1 MSDKQKSDGG
11 ESGQTSEGDSRR
23 PEPTNYQL
31 LKRML
36 AFLKPVWG
44 LAALAAL
51 LIVAWVVVEV
61 SAVKM
66 TGAITS
72 AIKDKLV
79 SGTGVSEPFLSAIG
93 KEPLRSIVHMII
105 ILGLLVLVNNFITFL
120 RQVMNTKFTMQMVF
134 YMRSAVYD
142 RLQNVGFTFHD
153 EHSSGALI
161 NRALSDLQNVR
172 AFLQMG
178 LLLTIEII
186 AFVTGYIIA
195 MVTISKWVVLAAL
208 LPVPFW
214 LWYILRFGKKMQ
226 PAQQAAMK
234 AGDDVVTVLT
244 ENVAGVHVVKAFA
257 TEGKEVSKYNQAA
270 DHWYKRVMHTV
281 KLWRNFAPV
290 IRGIASASH
299 LTMFMLGAMLVVM
312 TAHLPRRVDAAQVDT
327 QPGAVIT
334 QPWYLPTYRVE
345 VGDLLVFGA
354 AMGAILSRLQQV
366 NQISDQYQRAIVSA
380 RRFFE
385 ILDAPS
391 SVPTGTKAP
400 PLPPGPGAVEFN
412 FVSFGY
418 DVNKPVVRDIAFDV
432 PGGSIVALVGPTG
445 AGKTTIMQ
453 LLARFYDPQSGQI
466 FIDGMN
472 IKDADLRS
480 VRRAIGF
487 VFQETFLFSD
497 TVANNIRYGN
507 PQSTMGEVEAAARI
521 AQAHDFIGELPQG
534 YDTMLGERGATL
546 SGGQRQRLAIARAII
561 SNPRILVLDDAL
573 AAVDPETEHLISRA
587 LELVMVDRTVF
598 IIAHRLST
606 VKAADLVIVLEQG
619 RITQAGTHKELMR
632 EPGHYRHIAE
642 VQLAYQ
648 EKELLAKAEK
658 KAERAG

>member
-1 MSDKQKSDGG
+1 M
-11 ESGQTSEGDSRR
+11 
-23 PEPTNYQL
+23 
-31 LKRML
+31 
-36 AFLKPVWG
+36 
-44 LAALAAL
+44 
-51 LIVAWVVVEV
+51 IV
-61 SAVKM
+61 
-66 TGAITS
+66 
-72 AIKDKLV
+72 
-79 SGTGVSEPFLSAIG
+79 
-93 KEPLRSIVHMII
+93 
-105 ILGLLVLVNNFITFL
+105 ILGLLVVLNNFITFL
-120 RQVMNTKFTMQMVF
+120 RTYMNSRFTMDMV
-134 YMRSAVYD
+134 YHMRAAVYD
-142 RLQNVGFTFHD
+142 RLQNVGFAFHD

-178 LLLTIEII
+178 LLLTVEIV
-186 AFVTGYIIA
+186 AFVVGWIVY
-195 MVTISKWVVLAAL
+195 MSTISRWVALAAL

-214 LWYILRFGKKMQ
+214 IWYILRFGRKMQ

-257 TEGKEVSKYNQAA
+257 TEGTEIQKYNAA
-270 DHWYKRVMHTV
+270 ANTWFDRVMDTV
-281 KLWRNFAPV
+281 RLWRNFAPI

-299 LTMFMLGAMLVVM
+299 LTLFAICALLVVL
-312 TAHLPRRVDAAQVDT
+312 TADVPPPSAT
-327 QPGAVIT
+327 
-334 QPWYLPTYRVE
+334 LPTSTLAPSTAPASLPATAPEAAAATSAPTATITASSPAFPVKVN
-345 VGDLLVFGA
+345 VGHLLVFGA

-385 ILDAPS
+385 VLDAPS
-391 SVPTGTKAP
+391 TVPEFTKAP
-400 PLPPGPGAVEFN
+400 DLPRGPGAVEFH
-412 FVSFGY
+412 FVTFGY
-418 DVNKPVVRDIAFDV
+418 DPAKPVVRDIAFDV

-445 AGKTTIMQ
+445 SGKSTLVQ
-453 LLARFYDPQSGQI
+453 LLARFYDPQNGQI
-466 FIDGMN
+466 LIDG
-472 IKDADLRS
+472 IDIRKASLTSLRKS
-480 VRRAIGF
+480 IGF

-497 TVANNIRYGN
+497 TVANNIRYGH
-507 PQSTMGEVEAAARI
+507 PDATMGDVEAAARVS
-521 AQAHDFIGELPQG
+521 QAHEFIMELPQG

-606 VKAADLVIVLEQG
+606 VKASDLVIVLEHG
-619 RITQAGTHKELMR
+619 RITQAGTHKELLR
-632 EPGHYRHIAE
+632 QHGHYRHIAE

-648 EKELLAKAEK
+648 EKEILAKAEK
-658 KAERAG
+658 RADKADASSEEKKT